1 MRAMSRRSQIAMST
15 EEIDAYLHESHLCR
29 IGTIG
34 PKGDIHLVT
43 MNYGFVDG
51 NVAFWTYK
59 AAQKTKNLER
69 NPTLS
74 VLVDSGYKYSELK
87 GVSMSGTAELRDDPE
102 VMLEYGR
109 SLAGRY
115 GGPMKGATGE
125 AARASSTKRVVVI
138 LHPTKIMSWDHTKLG
153 GTY

>member
-1 MRAMSRRSQIAMST
+1 MRAMSRRSQIAMSP

-43 MNYGFVDG
+43 MNYGFVGG

-87 GVSMSGTAELRDDPE
+87 GVSMSGTAELRVHKRDNPALYKALD
-102 VMLEYGR
+102 R
-109 SLAGRY
+109 AK
-115 GGPMKGATGE
+115 GPLVYRWQREGD
-125 AARASSTKRVVVI
+125 RVSDGT
-138 LHPTKIMSWDHTKLG
+138 PLG
-153 GTY
+153 

>member
-1 MRAMSRRSQIAMST
+1 MSRRSQIAMST

-69 NPTLS
+69 NPTLCAVRCASNHSS
-74 VLVDSGYKYSELK
+74 VEILSGQR
-87 GVSMSGTAELRDDPE
+87 TALTSSSRISAAVP
-102 VMLEYGR
+102 GR
-109 SLAGRY
+109 V
-115 GGPMKGATGE
+115 
-125 AARASSTKRVVVI
+125 ASPASRRRVR
-138 LHPTKIMSWDHTKLG
+138 
-153 GTY
+153 